1 MIALASCA
9 TPSTPFED
17 HPVLAKIK
25 FEGNKS
31 ISSSDLLSKIAT
43 SPTTGFFT
51 KTARYYDADLFAI
64 DEKRIV
70 RWYNQKGFYEAKVEK
85 VDEARDDKG
94 RVTLTVHLDE
104 GRRAVIRK
112 QTING
117 ASALTQSE
125 LGDVDHALPI
135 HPGDDFD
142 EDGYEKALLVL
153 EAQLKEHGFAQAE
166 VQGSVKVMPE
176 EGAAEVTFEAK
187 PGIRYKF
194 GKVVISGNRAIPADQ
209 IAFATG
215 IDPDEPFSP
224 SALALAQQRVY
235 NLGTFSGV
243 RVGLEPLTESPVA
256 AVRVNVREAPFQTI
270 RGGIGFQIEDTRWQL
285 PVLHGEYTNRSLLGG
300 LRRLE
305 LGTKVGYAF
314 VPDLIT
320 WLNDPAVRGDSGLT
334 NNSFAQLTVPNVF
347 LPGLDAVARGEFAR
361 EFQSGFHYDE
371 VAARFSL
378 LYRRGR
384 HSVSPSLNFVRYF
397 RVGLSQSLDLVTL
410 FTKGGAGAGLLQ
422 SCAGG
427 CTLTYPELRYS
438 YDARDNAFEPTDG
451 FYATL
456 DLQQTL
462 KPGSFTYFRVQPE
475 VRVYRPVGRFLV
487 FAARALYGAL
497 ITEGGSES
505 PFTQRFFGGGQNA
518 NRGYAPLREGPKLG
532 AAPVTAN
539 GGSTGILGVPFDQ
552 YASIAVPSGG
562 NGTVLLSAELRLKTD
577 YLFKNTA
584 IVAFAD
590 ASRVTQNAELPWS
603 GQLEIAPGL
612 GLRYLTPFGPLRFD
626 VGFLLNPTAVTT
638 QAFSY
643 KDAFGNQHEV
653 QPTVVSSACNSSTLS
668 CIHESRWA
676 YHLSLGEAF

>member
-1 MIALASCA
+1 ML
-9 TPSTPFED
+9 
-17 HPVLAKIK
+17 VRIK

-31 ISSSDLLSKIAT
+31 ISAGDLLSKIAT
-43 SPTTGFFT
+43 APSSGFFT
-51 KTARYYDADLFAI
+51 KTPRYYDADLFAI

-70 RWYNQKGFYEAKVEK
+70 RWYNEKGFYEAKVEK
-85 VDEARDDKG
+85 VEESRDDKG
-94 RVTLTVHLDE
+94 RVTLTVHLVE
-104 GRRAVIRK
+104 GRRAKIKK
-112 QTING
+112 QEIHG
-117 ASALTQSE
+117 AEE
-125 LGDVDHALPI
+125 LGKGELSNIDTALPI

-142 EDGYEKALLVL
+142 EDGYEKAKLVL
-153 EAQLKEHGFAQAE
+153 EQQLKEHGFAKAQVE
-166 VQGSVKVMPE
+166 GSVKVMPD
-176 EGAAEVTFEAK
+176 EGAAEVTFEVT
-187 PGIRYKF
+187 PGLRYQF
-194 GKVVISGNRAIPADQ
+194 GRVVVIGNRAIPADQ

-215 IDPDEPFSP
+215 IDQGQQYSP

-243 RVGLEPLTESPVA
+243 RVGLEPLSDSPVA
-256 AVRVNVREAPFQTI
+256 TVRVSVREAPFQTV
-270 RGGIGFQIEDTRWQL
+270 RGGLGFKIEDTRWEL

-305 LGTKVGYAF
+305 LGTTVGYAF
-314 VPDLIT
+314 VPDLLT

-334 NNSFAQLTVPNVF
+334 NNSSAQLTVPNVL

-384 HSVSPSLNFVRYF
+384 NSLSPSLNFVRYF
-397 RVGLSQSLDLVTL
+397 RVGLSDRLDLVTL
-410 FTKGGAGAGLLQ
+410 LTKGGAGAGLLQ

-427 CTLTYPELRYS
+427 CTLTYPEIRYS
-438 YDARDNAFEPTDG
+438 YDARDNAFEPSDG
-451 FYATL
+451 FYATV

-462 KPGSFTYFRVQPE
+462 KPGSFTYFRFQPE
-475 VRVYRPVGRFLV
+475 VRIYRSVGRYLV
-487 FAARALYGAL
+487 LAARASYGAL

-532 AAPVTAN
+532 AAPVVAN
-539 GGSTGILGVPFDQ
+539 AGATGILGVPFYQ
-552 YASIAVPSGG
+552 YASIGVPSGG
-562 NGTVLLSAELRLKTD
+562 NGTVLLSGEVRLKTD

-590 ASRVTQNAELPWS
+590 ASRVTEKAQVPWD

-612 GLRYLTPFGPLRFD
+612 GLRYLTPFGPLRLD
-626 VGFLLNPTAVTT
+626 VGFLINPIAVTT

-643 KDAFGNQHEV
+643 KDSFGNPQDV
-653 QPTVVSSACNSSTLS
+653 RATVVSSACNNSTLA